1 MNSSPFSYE
10 RNGLCSLIRGTKG
23 NAPNISSSRLGCVAA
38 VMAIVSPSQPS
49 PAVIHNTS
57 ISVMALMQRQ
67 APLRQTNTGDGG
79 RCAGLY
85 RIAECPVVTFFVLK
99 QGSGLPEVIRPTD
112 GHVRLQRNS
121 DDALKWRGKCD
132 IGWIGKNFRRLAGV
146 TVGNQKFRRQDH
158 ATIKKW
164 LEHGTPELRK
174 RCADASE
181 VCRGSANSRKNPERV
196 SVLSGLRL
204 QVSGSSKRG
213 NCGV

>member
-57 ISVMALMQRQ
+57 ISVMALMQQQ
-67 APLRQTNTGDGG
+67 APLRRSNISDDGG

-99 QGSGLPEVIRPTD
+99 QGG
-112 GHVRLQRNS
+112 GQ
-121 DDALKWRGKCD
+121 
-132 IGWIGKNFRRLAGV
+132 GV
-146 TVGNQKFRRQDH
+146 
-158 ATIKKW
+158 
-164 LEHGTPELRK
+164 
-174 RCADASE
+174 
-181 VCRGSANSRKNPERV
+181 VCRK
-196 SVLSGLRL
+196 
-204 QVSGSSKRG
+204 
-213 NCGV
+213 